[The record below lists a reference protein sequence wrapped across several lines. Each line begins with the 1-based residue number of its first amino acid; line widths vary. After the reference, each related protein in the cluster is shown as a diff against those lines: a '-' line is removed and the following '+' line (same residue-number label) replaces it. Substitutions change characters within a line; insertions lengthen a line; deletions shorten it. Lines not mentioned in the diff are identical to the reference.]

1 MRTNT
6 EGRMSLRPRERRGWG
21 GREDA
26 GTDARTQ
33 EGMVGAAEEESDRG
47 RLLEEIR
54 RMVTKNSGI
63 YGRENEKLEPGM
75 SQVVG
80 GRRPGSG
87 VERAEP
93 NGPDIGR
100 KRCRNTCIRHE

>member
-54 RMVTKNSGI
+54 RMLTKNSGI
-63 YGRENEKLEPGM
+63 YGRENEKL
-75 SQVVG
+75 
-80 GRRPGSG
+80 
-87 VERAEP
+87 
-93 NGPDIGR
+93 GPVR
-100 KRCRNTCIRHE
+100 E